1 MDNFFSLLSRWDL
14 VLPRLARDE
23 PNKKIIRF
31 IEKIPQ
37 KTTPLKIFQ
46 AFLVILIFCIG
57 QKSSAKI
64 GIEFPT
70 VVLEDTEI
78 LLDLKGLHSKTN
90 PLKIKARV
98 KNSENEEKLY
108 QLNPVITKNKKKFKL
123 QTPRVGADTK
133 INLEISGAFVPE
145 STPLKYTVLVLD
157 DQNTRNI
164 NTNNPN
170 PVDIPTEMANTGP
183 PGPQGEPGLQGEP
196 GPEGEPGTQGVP
208 GPQGIQGPQGVPG
221 PRGATGIQGPPG
233 EIPAEIPGS
242 KITGAVQS
250 ALSLDNN
257 SQKLTLS
264 GIPGSELTLK
274 LSSGTAREL
283 ELPLKGKTLISESS
297 PLPISK
303 NENYNID
310 NQNSINVANLNY
322 LVITDSNPYTL
333 DRIEKLIGGQPGQII
348 NLKLNQDVVFYIES
362 QETPDTIQWGR
373 GLQTSYW
380 RLEDKGNILNL
391 LYDGKTWYLLARFSK
406 YSY

>member
-1 MDNFFSLLSRWDL
+1 MGNFFGLLSRWDL
-14 VLPRLARDE
+14 VLPKLARDE

-37 KTTPLKIFQ
+37 KTTTLKILKT
-46 AFLVILIFCIG
+46 FLVILIFYIG

-64 GIEFPT
+64 GIKPPI
-70 VVLEDTEI
+70 VVLENNEI
-78 LLDLKGLHSKTN
+78 QLDLNSLHSKNN
-90 PLKIKARV
+90 PLKIKALV
-98 KNSENEEKLY
+98 TNSKKQEAIY
-108 QLNPVITKNKKKFKL
+108 PLNPIIAKNKKKFKL
-123 QTPRVGADTK
+123 KIPRVGADTK
-133 INLEISGAFVPE
+133 INLLVSGAFVPE

-164 NTNNPN
+164 DTNNPN

-183 PGPQGEPGLQGEP
+183 PGPQGEPGPKGEP
-196 GPEGEPGTQGVP
+196 GPEGKPGTQGAP

-274 LSSGTAREL
+274 LNSGTAREL

-348 NLKLNQDVVFYIES
+348 NLKLNQDVVFYIDS